1 MMLHPFMSG
10 EYARIG
16 LIHGHQVM
24 PWGDHVALASIR
36 RKLDVD
42 ILVSGHTHKNEVVEH
57 EGRYHINPVSHN
69 KLHSFTLCAKCQV
82 IIYMLCLL

>member
-1 MMLHPFMSG
+1 
-10 EYARIG
+10 
-16 LIHGHQVM
+16 M

-69 KLHSFTLCAKCQV
+69 KLHSFTLRAKCQV
-82 IIYMLCLL
+82 IIYMLFYRVPSRALFLRR